1 MTTHTDPPG
10 HARADGPDDERLPC
24 GRLLSDVYDTWE
36 QQAPDPHLDD
46 CPHCRRAV
54 DELES
59 LESAVRDLREETD
72 AEEAYDAA
80 PLTQRVMDVVRL
92 ELRPGRP
99 LPLGEPDEDIW
110 IMEAVAA
117 RTVRAAAET
126 VTGVRAGSCRIVPGP
141 PGPHGPARIDV
152 ALDIHAPVAA
162 DLRELAEEV
171 RLRVL
176 DTVDRQLGLGIT
188 EIDIRI
194 TDLREPTDRST
205 DRSTGEGG
213 TR

>member
-10 HARADGPDDERLPC
+10 HARADGPEDERLPC
-24 GRLLSDVYDTWE
+24 GRLLCDLYDTWE

-46 CPHCRRAV
+46 CPHCRRAT
-54 DELES
+54 DELEG
-59 LESAVRDLREETD
+59 LEAAVRDLREETD
-72 AEEAYDAA
+72 AAEAYDAA

-126 VTGVRAGSCRIVPGP
+126 VTGVRAGSCRIAPDRP
-141 PGPHGPARIDV
+141 GPARVAV
-152 ALDIHAPVAA
+152 ALDIHAPVTA

-176 DTVDRQLGLGIT
+176 ETVDRQLGLDIT

-205 DRSTGEGG
+205 GEGG